1 MNSDTSS
8 NSPFPT
14 SGSSGSTSG
23 SSLGGASGMGSSGSG
38 SSSMSAGA
46 GSSGVSAIGTAPD
59 IDSEGTVHRMAQ
71 TVHDAVDRLEQTLGS
86 SSERVMGMQQEYG
99 EKVREQVH
107 ANPLAAVGVAFGI
120 GVIFAKLFMR

>member
-14 SGSSGSTSG
+14 SGTTGSSSGSG
-23 SSLGGASGMGSSGSG
+23 LGGASGMGGSG

-71 TVHDAVDRLEQTLGS
+71 KVHEAVDRLEQTFGS

>member
-14 SGSSGSTSG
+14 SGSTGSTSG
-23 SSLGGASGMGSSGSG
+23 SGLGGTSGMGSSG

-46 GSSGVSAIGTAPD
+46 GASGVSAIGTAPD
-59 IDSEGTVHRMAQ
+59 MDSEGTVHRMAQ
-71 TVHDAVDRLEQTLGS
+71 KVHDAVDRLEQTLGS
-86 SSERVMGMQQEYG
+86 GSERMMGMHQEYG

>member
-14 SGSSGSTSG
+14 SGSAGSTSG
-23 SSLGGASGMGSSGSG
+23 SSLGGSGLGGSGSG
-38 SSSMSAGA
+38 SGSMSAGA

-59 IDSEGTVHRMAQ
+59 MDSEGTVHRMAQ
-71 TVHDAVDRLEQTLGS
+71 KVHEAVDRLEQTLGS
-86 SSERVMGMQQEYG
+86 GSERMMGMQQEYG